1 MFRNK
6 PNSLDQF
13 FLPKQK
19 KEPTTTSSVDDRQE
33 KSPQEIKQIYIPL
46 AEKQRPKNLEDIIG
60 QEDILAIGT
69 PFNTMIKN
77 DKIQSTILYGPPGC
91 GKTTIAGI
99 IKNNSKST
107 FISMSAATSKKEDFK
122 KVINDAK
129 HRKRMGINTILFLDE
144 IHSLNRLQQDTFLP
158 AIESG
163 TIILIGATTE
173 NPSFELNNALMSR
186 CQLVTLKKLTDE
198 DVVKIM
204 RKAID
209 EEYCNSK
216 IDIDNEGLHFI
227 AAISDG
233 DARSALN
240 TLEKVFVH
248 FNLMSEKVLK
258 NEINEKG
265 GIDIE
270 VRELEEKVKK
280 GEIKVLRINGKIV
293 SIIDNKN
300 EKQKT
305 EEIEKGVIDKT
316 DSVITIS
323 DDISDVVIVQP
334 EPKEITQ
341 TEGDV
346 FNENIDSH
354 IKEITKPNEKLKI
367 KKVEKKYI
375 LTYKLIENYLQ
386 RNIYQPK
393 NQGEDHFKVL
403 TAFQKSITHS
413 DEEAT
418 IYWLQ
423 RLIEM
428 GENPKYIV
436 RRMIKISSEDIGLAD
451 VEALNIAVKTFQIV
465 SSLGYPEADTALYEC
480 ALYLARAPKS
490 CAVFETMKYTEE
502 IIKQTGSLPVPLHIR
517 NAPTSLME
525 KMGYSVGYKY
535 PPNYNEVLDQ
545 TYLPEKLIN
554 TKLVFYD
561 RFVKPI
567 NKDDIIMKAEE
578 NDLSSGQVQRSYQF
592 RNFDVDYC
600 KDKKEITQIVN
611 N

>member
-19 KEPTTTSSVDDRQE
+19 KESTITNNVEAQKE
-33 KSPQEIKQIYIPL
+33 KSPQEIRPTYIPL
-46 AEKQRPKNLEDIIG
+46 AEKQRPKNLEEIIG
-60 QEDILAIGT
+60 QEDVLAIGT

-107 FISMSAATSKKEDFK
+107 FVSMSAATSKKEDFK
-122 KVINDAK
+122 KVLNDAK
-129 HRKRMGINTILFLDE
+129 HRKRLGMNTILFLDE

-198 DVVKIM
+198 NVVKIL

-209 EEYCNSK
+209 EEYYYSK

-233 DARSALN
+233 DARNALN

-248 FNLMSEKVLK
+248 YNLMNEKVLK

-270 VRELEEKVKK
+270 VKELEEKVKK

-300 EKQKT
+300 EKQKI
-305 EEIEKGVIDKT
+305 EEVEKEIDKT

-323 DDISDVVIVQP
+323 DEISDVVMIQP
-334 EPKEITQ
+334 EPKDTIQKERDAHDENNNSNIT
-341 TEGDV
+341 
-346 FNENIDSH
+346 
-354 IKEITKPNEKLKI
+354 KITKPNENLEI
-367 KKVEKKYI
+367 KKEEKKYI

-386 RNIYQPK
+386 RIIYQPK

-403 TAFQKSITHS
+403 SAFQKSITHS

-451 VEALNIAVKTFQIV
+451 VEALNIAIKTFQIV

-525 KMGYSVGYKY
+525 SMGYSIGYKY

-567 NKDDIIMKAEE
+567 NKDDIIMKTEE
-578 NDLSSGQVQRSYQF
+578 NDINSVEIQRSYQF
-592 RNFDVDYC
+592 RNFDVDYY
-600 KDKKEITQIVN
+600 KDTKDITQIVN